1 MQIINSDLVVEV
13 NLVQGSDDWIKYRRG
28 CFNASELGVAMGI
41 DKNVIRRELQR
52 VYATGTEIEYSR
64 YVKEV
69 VFAGG
74 HEAEEKIRP
83 LVAND
88 FDTEFKP
95 KVFMLEGLTPL
106 PLSVSLDG
114 LCAFGDYNLEVKQFN
129 QELYESVKNGIVPD
143 DRMPQLQQQLML
155 SPAKQTIFAVSNE
168 TMDGYVHLIVNPDD
182 EFIGR
187 IPAIWDGFWQGVQ
200 GFTEFEEVSLV
211 PKSASEVTTPEFKI
225 NGGGLV
231 IKSNINSWH
240 NGIMSRYAALPVN
253 LENDSFPA
261 FKEVKDIFDAGSK
274 LLRIRIKELEEQAEP
289 LLELIKQYKSIQKDL
304 SSKASSIDS
313 QMSDFRRAQRMIH
326 VNKAGEEYSA
336 LKSELSKSIPDN
348 YYWFTMPDDPDFY
361 AACNRCKN
369 HDSVAS
375 AVESALD
382 VAKIELREWAENVV
396 SKNQLIEE
404 LQDKDFL
411 IAFAWIQSYSK
422 LSCEELTE
430 EFNRQKQAKIDAIEL
445 QKLREKQ
452 QAEQLEQARIAAEEK
467 AKAER
472 EAAEK
477 LKAEQAEKE
486 RIEQQAKPV
495 EQPAEPVQQP
505 VKLAP
510 VVETPVA
517 EIAQEAPKMIPNR
530 EALILV
536 VADSMQVS
544 KTTAEA
550 WLLAAFKGETAES
563 LNKQARD
570 YHESAA
576 HADKNADYK
585 REMAWANKYYEMAKV
600 LEKKAA

>member
-41 DKNVIRRELQR
+41 DKNVIRRDLQR

-326 VNKAGEEYSA
+326 VNKAGEEYSD

-348 YYWFTMPDDPDFY
+348 YYRFTMPDDPDFY

-382 VAKIELREWAENVV
+382 VAKIELREWAENVI
-396 SKNQLIEE
+396 SKNQLIES
-404 LQDKDFL
+404 LQKDFL

-452 QAEQLEQARIAAEEK
+452 QAEQLEKARIAAEEK

-477 LKAEQAEKE
+477 LKTK
-486 RIEQQAKPV
+486 
-495 EQPAEPVQQP
+495 QQP
-505 VKLAP
+505 VKPQNPIDNP
-510 VVETPVA
+510 VD
-517 EIAQEAPKMIPNR
+517 
-530 EALILV
+530 LV
-536 VADSMQVS
+536 DE
-544 KTTAEA
+544 K
-550 WLLAAFKGETAES
+550 ES
-563 LNKQARD
+563 LETTIVSEKPKLNRMGIISVISAHYGVSFDDVEDYLKQ
-570 YHESAA
+570 EFSNV
-576 HADKNADYK
+576 K
-585 REMAWANKYYEMAKV
+585 
-600 LEKKAA
+600 